1 MGLIQEMLK
10 CITLPEMQLKINKG
24 SGKCLN
30 VNLTMLDE
38 MKIKKKITV
47 PALDVCCDLRPT
59 WQN

>member
-1 MGLIQEMLK
+1 MGLIQEMLR

-38 MKIKKKITV
+38 MKIKKKKIKKKSQ
-47 PALDVCCDLRPT
+47 C
-59 WQN
+59 QH